1 MKTKRKEKEKNE
13 EKKRSEE
20 KTVMP
25 GIEIR
30 TFDAQGQSFTTRP
43 RGTHKQDVEML
54 LLKPSSLIKREF
66 IDIFQKN
73 DCSFNSKT
81 KRKCISFHRI
91 YM

>member
-30 TFDAQGQSFTTRP
+30 TFDPQGQSFTTKP
-43 RGTHKQDVEML
+43 RGTHKQSCRNVT
-54 LLKPSSLIKREF
+54 IKT
-66 IDIFQKN
+66 FQP
-73 DCSFNSKT
+73 
-81 KRKCISFHRI
+81 
-91 YM
+91 Y